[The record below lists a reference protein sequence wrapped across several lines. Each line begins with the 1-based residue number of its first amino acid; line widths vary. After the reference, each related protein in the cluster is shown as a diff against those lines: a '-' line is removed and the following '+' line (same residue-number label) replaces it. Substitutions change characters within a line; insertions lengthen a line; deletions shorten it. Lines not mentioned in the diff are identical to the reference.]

1 MVADLPLLKEPIL
14 MAYDVIPRTA
24 AMKVQRRNERKK
36 SVRVMKPRLQI
47 RRNLT

>member
-24 AMKVQRRNERKK
+24 TMKVQYLKMEAEIKEK
-36 SVRVMKPRLQI
+36 
-47 RRNLT
+47 NL